1 MYTKRTKDEIHCTYS
16 GVKCTQTYKIYSC
29 RRFWYTL
36 WPTQN
41 DGQSTLSSHDC
52 ARSCARSENEATLNK
67 IRVCQF
73 FTYRGRVSLFF
84 RLLEKHFN
92 FTCCF
97 FFANMSKLQF
107 LFVQHKKDMAFGLLS
122 HGCLTYNS
130 LDYCTIVMGLS
141 FWWFTFDILS
151 FSFSHFSLKFHVN
164 VMSWCSKKYSSLTQ
178 LLWNTPL
185 ARYTSSSALFLPP
198 TFPLFLSM
206 TDSNTARYCRSRTP
220 THDNQRLALMGQHDC
235 CSTFSPALSSSVP
248 APLIHFY
255 LYQQL
260 CQQPPVSATISSSCF
275 VSFISSS
282 LNMFLGSWFSAGSNM
297 PTSFKTLVP

>member
-1 MYTKRTKDEIHCTYS
+1 MDFWIGLEDGEVGDWIILELVCFAFWHLSRYCIVFFPLDGFPFLSSVGGCHTLSRHNT
-16 GVKCTQTYKIYSC
+16 YSC

-92 FTCCF
+92 FTCF
-97 FFANMSKLQF
+97 FFFSANMSKLQF

-141 FWWFTFDILS
+141 F
-151 FSFSHFSLKFHVN
+151 
-164 VMSWCSKKYSSLTQ
+164 
-178 LLWNTPL
+178 
-185 ARYTSSSALFLPP
+185 
-198 TFPLFLSM
+198 
-206 TDSNTARYCRSRTP
+206 
-220 THDNQRLALMGQHDC
+220 
-235 CSTFSPALSSSVP
+235 
-248 APLIHFY
+248 
-255 LYQQL
+255 
-260 CQQPPVSATISSSCF
+260 
-275 VSFISSS
+275 
-282 LNMFLGSWFSAGSNM
+282 
-297 PTSFKTLVP
+297 